1 MKKTITRT
9 AEVRHFPGLR
19 VLRVYPYGNR
29 RDAYEIDLDR
39 CRDYRELVGWLRH
52 LSGKTWIT
60 GDLLAD
66 VMDAWGTAT
75 GKPVHHW

>member
-1 MKKTITRT
+1 MTKTIART
-9 AEVRHFPGLR
+9 AVVRHFPGLR

-29 RDAYEIDLDR
+29 QDAYEIDLDR
-39 CRDYRELVGWLRH
+39 CGDYRELVGWLRH
-52 LSGKTWIT
+52 LAEKAWIT

-66 VMDAWGTAT
+66 IMDAWSSAT